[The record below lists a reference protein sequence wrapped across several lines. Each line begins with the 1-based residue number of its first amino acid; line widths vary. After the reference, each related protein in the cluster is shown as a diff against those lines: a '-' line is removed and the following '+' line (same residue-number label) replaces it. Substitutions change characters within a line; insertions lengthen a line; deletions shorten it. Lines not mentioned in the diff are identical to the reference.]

1 MPSRT
6 TSMTTIAATHLLP
19 NQPTALIIITMS
31 GRSNTAFM
39 HAVII
44 DEVEDGDDR
53 SGDRSDDRS
62 EHLQPSFTTSSR
74 PGSWSSSRAP
84 PIRPCSI
91 VPPGQHG
98 QHGQHDH
105 RCSSSSTSS
114 SGHLSGQR
122 GMQYAGSFASARES
136 GDLYGEP
143 RLFSDVIV
151 ELGESFPT
159 LVSELRSEVPL
170 GANIHDDSVAGR
182 RRKYPNSG
190 IQAATAASTLG
201 NVDPANLCMEL

>member
-19 NQPTALIIITMS
+19 NQPTALIISTMS
-31 GRSNTAFM
+31 GRSSTAFM

-98 QHGQHDH
+98 QSWGMIAFRPLGRGDERRAHDVSTTSTMTNDCSDDFSEHLQHLHHGHD
-105 RCSSSSTSS
+105 RGNDRRSPVLYQPGSPTIAARGTCS
-114 SGHLSGQR
+114 
-122 GMQYAGSFASARES
+122 MIAGS
-136 GDLYGEP
+136 L
-143 RLFSDVIV
+143 I
-151 ELGESFPT
+151 
-159 LVSELRSEVPL
+159 
-170 GANIHDDSVAGR
+170 
-182 RRKYPNSG
+182 K
-190 IQAATAASTLG
+190 
-201 NVDPANLCMEL
+201 